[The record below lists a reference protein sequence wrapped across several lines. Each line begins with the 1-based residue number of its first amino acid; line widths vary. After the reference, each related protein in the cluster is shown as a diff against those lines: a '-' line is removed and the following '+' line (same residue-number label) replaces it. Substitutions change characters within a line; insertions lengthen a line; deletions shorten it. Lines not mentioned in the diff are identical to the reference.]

1 MIHALPDV
9 GSGSPYN
16 NKSEFLMN
24 LARFR
29 RYENGLLV
37 MLFAANG
44 LMFFDR
50 LAINFLMP
58 FIQAEFALSKL
69 QVGGLNAALG
79 LSWAVSG
86 WLLGGYV
93 DRREQKR
100 TILVAAVVLFSVFS
114 MLSGQATS
122 FVTLLLARVLMGV
135 AEGPVLPVSQAL
147 MIAASTP
154 SRRGFNMG
162 FIQAVSTGV
171 FGSVLGPALLIPI
184 ASALGWRT
192 AFLLA
197 GIPGLVLAVVLWR
210 HVREP
215 SLASLAKLFPQESRE
230 CNSGTPLLSRNLIL
244 SIIIACLFLTTFFS
258 ITIFAPLFLYQ
269 QRQFDSATMTLL
281 MTVLGVSAVIGGA
294 VVPAISDLVGRRFTL
309 ALAILLTSAAPLIIA
324 FANTSLPVLCLA
336 LFVSYLGIGCMPIFL
351 ATIPAESAP
360 GAYANR
366 AIALVVGIGEVVG
379 GCVSP
384 LLTGLS
390 ADVFGPTA
398 PFAIGFATALIA
410 AAVALLL
417 KETAP
422 RCLARS
428 TERLAR
434 KAATEFHS

>member
-1 MIHALPDV
+1 M
-9 GSGSPYN
+9 
-16 NKSEFLMN
+16 KRE
-24 LARFR
+24 RFR

-50 LAINFLMP
+50 LAVNFLMP

-69 QVGGLNAALG
+69 QIGALNAALG
-79 LSWAVSG
+79 LSWAASG

-100 TILVAAVVLFSVFS
+100 VILVAAVVLFSAFS
-114 MLSGQATS
+114 MLSGQAAS

-210 HVREP
+210 YVREP
-215 SLASLAKLFPQESRE
+215 SLATLSRLFPQNTPACS
-230 CNSGTPLLSRNLIL
+230 SGRPLLSRNLVL

-281 MTVLGVSAVIGGA
+281 MTVLGISAVVGGA
-294 VVPAISDLVGRRFTL
+294 VVPALSDRIGRRPTL
-309 ALAILLTSAAPLIIA
+309 AAAMLLTSAAPLIIA
-324 FANTSLPVLCLA
+324 FSNTTLPVLCVA
-336 LFVSYLGIGCMPIFL
+336 LFVSYLSIGCMPIFL

-366 AIALVVGIGEVVG
+366 AIALVVGVGEVVG
-379 GCVSP
+379 GCLSP

-390 ADVFGPTA
+390 ADLFGPSA
-398 PFAIGFATALIA
+398 PFTIGFATAVIA
-410 AAVALLL
+410 ALVALLL
-417 KETAP
+417 RETAP

-428 TERLAR
+428 IDRAAAAT
-434 KAATEFHS
+434 ATEFHL

>member
-1 MIHALPDV
+1 MKL
-9 GSGSPYN
+9 
-16 NKSEFLMN
+16 E
-24 LARFR
+24 RFC

-37 MLFAANG
+37 MLFTANG

-58 FIQAEFALSKL
+58 FIQAEFSLSKL
-69 QVGGLNAALG
+69 QIGALNAALG
-79 LSWAVSG
+79 LSWAASG

-100 TILVAAVVLFSVFS
+100 TILVSAVVLFSAVS

-122 FVTLLLARVLMGV
+122 FITLLLARVLMGV

-171 FGSVLGPALLIPI
+171 FGSVLGPAILIPL

-210 HVREP
+210 YVREP
-215 SLASLAKLFPQESRE
+215 SLDTLAKLFPKNISER
-230 CNSGTPLLSRNLIL
+230 NSDKPLRNQNLIL

-258 ITIFAPLFLYQ
+258 ITIFAPLYLYQ
-269 QRQFDSATMTLL
+269 QRQFDSSTMALI
-281 MTVLGVSAVIGGA
+281 MTVLGISAVVGGA
-294 VVPAISDLVGRRFTL
+294 VVPAISDYVGRRLTL
-309 ALAILLTSAAPLIIA
+309 ASAILLTSAAPLIIA

-379 GCVSP
+379 GCLSP

-390 ADVFGPTA
+390 ADVLGPTA
-398 PFAIGFATALIA
+398 PFAIGFATAVIA

-417 KETAP
+417 RETAP
-422 RCLARS
+422 RCIARS
-428 TERLAR
+428 IKRSACTT
-434 KAATEFHS
+434 ATEIHS